1 VTVDPQTRWQAK
13 LDERKRAGLFRF
25 LKIANRDSGVL
36 NLACNDYLDLAGD
49 ERMEAAGIDA
59 LQRFGCSSSASPLV
73 TGYGRVHEELK
84 QSLCR
89 WHGFPNGL
97 IWNSGYAANQ
107 AVLSLLPQKGDLVLA
122 DRLNHNSIL
131 SGILKS
137 GARLIRYRHTDLDH
151 LKALLA
157 DHSEENRSI
166 FVVTESIF
174 SMDGD
179 WPDLRRVAKLKERY
193 GFFWILDE
201 AHALGWY
208 GDQGQ
213 GLASELGV
221 NAEVDLLVGTMGK
234 ALGSQG
240 AYTLFR
246 EDCVR
251 DFLVN
256 FSEEFIYST
265 YLNPVSAAIAFESVE
280 IIKGSELLRKRGRAT
295 SRAIRR
301 SLTGMGFSVAEG
313 DSSIVSI
320 IIGDVEKTM
329 RAGRLLESQG
339 ILAGAIRPPTV
350 PKETSRLRLSL
361 KATLAS
367 EDIERLLATF
377 ERVAKEVL

>member
-1 VTVDPQTRWQAK
+1 MTVDPQTRWQAK

-49 ERMEAAGIDA
+49 ERMEAAGIGA

-73 TGYGRVHEELK
+73 SGYGRVHEELK

-265 YLNPVSAAIAFESVE
+265 YLNPVSAAIAFEAVE

-320 IIGDVEKTM
+320 IIGDAEKTM

>member
-36 NLACNDYLDLAGD
+36 NLACNDYLDLAAD

>member
-1 VTVDPQTRWQAK
+1 MTVDPQTRWQAK

>member
-265 YLNPVSAAIAFESVE
+265 YLNPVSAAIAFEAVE

>member
-1 VTVDPQTRWQAK
+1 MTVDPQTRWQAK

-265 YLNPVSAAIAFESVE
+265 YLNPVSAAIAFEAVE